1 MSSPLLAVQDLRVHL
16 HDGRAVVRGLDFE
29 LRAGETLALIG
40 ESGSGKS
47 MTALALMGLLPEAAR
62 ASGHLALA
70 GENLLALDEAALCKL
85 RGRRIALVPQEPL
98 SALNPLQRVLQ
109 QVMLP
114 LRIHG
119 MSDGA
124 EARARALLARVGL
137 PESRWQAWP
146 HELSGGQRQRVLIAQ
161 ALACGPALLIADE
174 PSSALDQD
182 SQQQVLD
189 LLAEL
194 GREQGLALLLISH
207 DLGLV
212 ARRADRLLVMY
223 GGRIVEQGPA
233 AALLAAPAHP
243 YTQALL
249 AARPGLATRGQ
260 VLPAIPGSVPAAGQW
275 PQGCPFAG
283 RCAQGDQRCA
293 DELPPRRP
301 LANGRSADC
310 WRLDA

>member
-1 MSSPLLAVQDLRVHL
+1 MNEPLLSVQDLQVNL
-16 HDGRAVVRGLDFE
+16 HDGRALVRGLDFE

-62 ASGHLALA
+62 ASGRLALA
-70 GENLLALDEAALCKL
+70 GEDLLGLDEAALCKL

-114 LRIHG
+114 LRLHG

-283 RCAQGDQRCA
+283 RCAQVDQHCA

-301 LANGRSADC
+301 LADGRSADC

>member
-1 MSSPLLAVQDLRVHL
+1 MSLPLLLVEDLRVSL
-16 HDGRAVVRGLDFE
+16 GNGRAAVRGLDFE

-62 ASGHLALA
+62 ARGRLLLA
-70 GENLLALDEAALCKL
+70 GEDLLKLNEAALCKQ

-98 SALNPLQRVLQ
+98 SALNPLQRVLH

-114 LRIHG
+114 LRMHG
-119 MSDGA
+119 LTDGA
-124 EARARALLARVGL
+124 EQRAREVLARVGL
-137 PESRWQAWP
+137 PESRWRAWP

-161 ALACGPALLIADE
+161 ALACGPSLLIADE
-174 PSSALDQD
+174 PTSALDPA
-182 SQQQVLD
+182 SQRQVLD

-223 GGRIVEQGPA
+223 GGRIMEQGLA
-233 AALLAAPAHP
+233 SELLSAPAHP

-260 VLPAIPGSVPAAGQW
+260 VLPAIPGQVPAAGQW
-275 PQGCPFAG
+275 PRGCPFAG
-283 RCAQGDQRCA
+283 RCALGDQRCI
-293 DELPPRRP
+293 DEAPPRA
-301 LANGRSADC
+301 LVGAHGSADC
-310 WRLDA
+310 WRLQA

>member
-1 MSSPLLAVQDLRVHL
+1 VSAPLLHVEGLRVSL
-16 HDGRAVVRGLDFE
+16 ADGRALVRGLDFA
-29 LRAGETLALIG
+29 LHAGETLALIG

-47 MTALALMGLLPEAAR
+47 MTALALMGLLPESAQ
-62 ASGHLALA
+62 ASGRL
-70 GENLLALDEAALCKL
+70 LLADQDLLRLDEAQLCRL

-98 SALNPLQRVLQ
+98 SALNPLQRVLR

-114 LRIHG
+114 LRAHG
-119 MSDGA
+119 LAEGA

-161 ALACGPALLIADE
+161 ALACRPALLIADE
-174 PSSALDQD
+174 PTSALDPD
-182 SQQQVLD
+182 SQAQVLD

-194 GREQGLALLLISH
+194 GREQGLALLLVSH

-243 YTQALL
+243 YTRALL
-249 AARPGLATRGQ
+249 AARPGPSTRGQ

-283 RCAQGDQRCA
+283 RCSSGDPHCA
-293 DELPPRRP
+293 EAMPP
-301 LANGRSADC
+301 LTALGDGRNASC
-310 WRLDA
+310 WRLPA

>member
-1 MSSPLLAVQDLRVHL
+1 MSEALLQVQDLRVSL
-16 HDGRAVVRGLDFE
+16 GDCRALVRGLDFE
-29 LRAGETLALIG
+29 LRGGETLALIG

-47 MTALALMGLLPEAAR
+47 MTALALMGLLPEAAS
-62 ASGHLALA
+62 ASGRLTLA
-70 GENLLALDEAALCKL
+70 GEDLLGLDEAALCKL

-98 SALNPLQRVLQ
+98 SALNPLQRVLR

-114 LRIHG
+114 LRLHG
-119 MSDGA
+119 MSNGA

-174 PSSALDQD
+174 PSSALDKD

-233 AALLAAPAHP
+233 ATLLAAPAHP

-275 PQGCPFAG
+275 PRGCPFAG

-293 DELPPRRP
+293 DELPPRRQ
-301 LANGRSADC
+301 LAGGRSADC
-310 WRLDA
+310 WKLNA

>member
-1 MSSPLLAVQDLRVHL
+1 MSQPLLKVEDLRVSL
-16 HDGRAVVRGLDFE
+16 GDGRAIVRGLDFE

-62 ASGHLALA
+62 TSGSLLLA
-70 GENLLALDEAALCKL
+70 GEDLLTLDEAALCKT
-85 RGRRIALVPQEPL
+85 RGRRISLVPQEPL

-119 MSDGA
+119 LAEGA
-124 EARARALLARVGL
+124 EQRARTLLARVGL
-137 PESRWQAWP
+137 PESRWLAWP

-161 ALACGPALLIADE
+161 ALACGPSLVIADE
-174 PSSALDQD
+174 PTSALDLA
-182 SQQQVLD
+182 SQRQVLD

-233 AALLAAPAHP
+233 GELLNLPAHP

-260 VLPAIPGSVPAAGQW
+260 VLPAIPGNVPAAGQW
-275 PQGCPFAG
+275 PKGCPFAG
-283 RCAQGDQRCA
+283 RCAVSEPRCF
-293 DELPPRRP
+293 DEMPPRTQRSP
-301 LANGRSADC
+301 TRSADC
-310 WRLDA
+310 WRLPQ